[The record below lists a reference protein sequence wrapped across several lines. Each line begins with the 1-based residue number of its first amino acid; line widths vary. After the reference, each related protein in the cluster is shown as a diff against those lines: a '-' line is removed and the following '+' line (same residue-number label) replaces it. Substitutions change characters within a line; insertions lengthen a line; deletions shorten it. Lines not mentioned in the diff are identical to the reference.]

1 MKLPKTLVLLLSMLC
16 LPAHADT
23 WICTAE
29 QAAFVVDQA
38 GEIVGATAIE
48 SAQVFEVSENGV
60 KNFGSDSV
68 TLDVCQFKGG
78 RPLFCSG
85 SVTRQW
91 GWFRMSID
99 NVFTIIGTMQ
109 DDDVTSDIVIK
120 GKCSKI

>member
-68 TLDVCQFKGG
+68 TLDVCQFKDG
-78 RPLFCSG
+78 RPLFCGG

-91 GWFRMSID
+91 GWFRMNIE
-99 NVFTIIGTMQ
+99 NVFTIIGTTQ